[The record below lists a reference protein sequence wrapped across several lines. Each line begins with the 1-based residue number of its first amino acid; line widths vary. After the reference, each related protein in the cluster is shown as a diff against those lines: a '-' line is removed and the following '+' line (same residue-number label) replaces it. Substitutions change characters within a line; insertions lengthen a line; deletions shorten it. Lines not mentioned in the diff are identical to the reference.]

1 MIIRSSKYIY
11 NRIIRNFD
19 DKDFLELFSK
29 GGLALLFRVGGQL
42 LGFLLTFVIAKICG
56 ADTLGDYVLA
66 IVILKVFTLISKLGL
81 DTGSIKYIAAYA
93 AERRYRSITL
103 FRKKSVTLI
112 TVMSVLCSFIMY
124 FGSDY
129 IAQFITVES
138 DHIKITSFFVLPM
151 SIFIFHYQNMRGL
164 KFIGGYSFFF
174 WMSQSLFSLI
184 TILILTKYINVECVD
199 APLYAYLI
207 SLIIVSILSVLV
219 FTYFF
224 REKFKV
230 SEDTLINSDTDS
242 IKDILR
248 VSLPLM
254 LAQAVHF
261 IMSWTDK
268 IMLNILYSPDV
279 TTEFTNSAQV
289 GVYHTAFRLSMFAT
303 IGLMAFKSIASPKF
317 AELYKKNDIKLLK
330 KVTQQSTKLIFW
342 TTLPLVIIFVIFSDF
357 LMGLFGEE
365 FEKGVFAF
373 IILSIGRVVVSFSGA
388 AGNLLQMCGRQV
400 VFMNVA
406 IIGSIINIVLNFTLI
421 PIYGINGSAIATML
435 SLIVFNFLLVYF
447 VKREFGFYTFYI
459 PFLKSNK
466 L

>member
-1 MIIRSSKYIY
+1 
-11 NRIIRNFD
+11 
-19 DKDFLELFSK
+19 
-29 GGLALLFRVGGQL
+29 
-42 LGFLLTFVIAKICG
+42 
-56 ADTLGDYVLA
+56 
-66 IVILKVFTLISKLGL
+66 
-81 DTGSIKYIAAYA
+81 
-93 AERRYRSITL
+93 
-103 FRKKSVTLI
+103 
-112 TVMSVLCSFIMY
+112 
-124 FGSDY
+124 
-129 IAQFITVES
+129 
-138 DHIKITSFFVLPM
+138 
-151 SIFIFHYQNMRGL
+151 
-164 KFIGGYSFFF
+164 
-174 WMSQSLFSLI
+174 
-184 TILILTKYINVECVD
+184 
-199 APLYAYLI
+199 
-207 SLIIVSILSVLV
+207 
-219 FTYFF
+219 
-224 REKFKV
+224 
-230 SEDTLINSDTDS
+230 
-242 IKDILR
+242 
-248 VSLPLM
+248 M